1 MHYERDFIKFMK
13 ANYAE
18 IGKSIS
24 EKKVIDKET
33 EAALK
38 EAVKEFNDTF
48 AAYDKTGAQA
58 G

>member
-1 MHYERDFIKFMK
+1 MK

-18 IGKSIS
+18 IGKSIR

-48 AAYDKTGAQA
+48 AAYDKPGVQA